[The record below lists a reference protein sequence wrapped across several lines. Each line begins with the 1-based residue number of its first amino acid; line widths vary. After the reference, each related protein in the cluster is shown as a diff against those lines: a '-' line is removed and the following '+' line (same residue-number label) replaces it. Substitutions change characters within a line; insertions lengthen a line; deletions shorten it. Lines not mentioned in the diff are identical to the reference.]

1 MLSEII
7 TEQPTVITGLTGAQ
21 WTKPQDANIK
31 TIEEADISDSNSLS
45 SDDASMSCFS
55 DIESEII
62 SPIKNKR
69 KAVSF
74 YPSVDVYLTH
84 CGEDYD
90 RASISVDSLTKEDIV
105 FVIEMRRSFEKTSL
119 ELYRSRFLSEQQ

>member
-1 MLSEII
+1 
-7 TEQPTVITGLTGAQ
+7 
-21 WTKPQDANIK
+21 
-31 TIEEADISDSNSLS
+31 
-45 SDDASMSCFS
+45 MSCFS
-55 DIESEII
+55 DLESEIG

-74 YPSVDVYLTH
+74 YQSVDVYLTH

-90 RASISVDSLTKEDIV
+90 RTSISVDSLTKEDIV